1 MAWAKPPLELT
12 ESMNPTHDITET
24 KTMSEQTSA
33 RIHKLR
39 RLSELGM
46 TLTGTPADIFR
57 HAVGMIGEMFA
68 LRVVCLSQIVDGV
81 LHFRAVYVNGE
92 IFTDAGTCPITVTPC
107 ATVEDSKDLRVYDR
121 VAERFPQASFL
132 RDHQAQA
139 YCGFP
144 SLDAAGRVVAV
155 TCLLDDKP
163 REFSEEDQEI
173 LRIIGQRLAAEVERE
188 RHITERN
195 QVEAELRVGE
205 ERLRQSVRCSQIG
218 IFDHDHLSN
227 MIYWSPEQRNIHGWS
242 ADEPVQ
248 LANFISPVHPE
259 DRGRIAEAVRRAH
272 DPAGDGFFD
281 VEHRLIR
288 RNDGAVRWLTTRSRT
303 FFEGE
308 GGDRHPVRTVGAV
321 VDITD
326 RKQAEAAQEE
336 ALGRLQK
343 IASRVPGVVYQFR
356 LRPDGKAC
364 FPYASDGIREIY
376 RISPEEVRD
385 DASKVF
391 AVLHPEDYQGV
402 VASIQQSAADMT
414 PWQHDYRV
422 KFDDGTEQWLSGNS
436 LPERE
441 ADGSTLWHGFITDIT
456 ERKRAEAELAKIQQ
470 DLVEASRRAGM
481 AEVATGVLHNVGNV
495 LNSVNIST
503 TLIVEQLRKSKTVGL
518 AKAVK
523 LLGEH
528 KNDLGAFLTNE
539 SKGKQLH
546 SFLEALSEE
555 LTREQAAL
563 TKEAQGLQQN
573 VEHIKQIVA
582 MQQSYAR
589 VSGVLENLPLAELV
603 EDALRMSSA
612 ALARHRI
619 ELVRQLDA
627 VPAVQVDRHKVLQ
640 ILVNLINNASHALD
654 SRPEGRCLTLRIAQG
669 EGDLVRVE
677 ITDNGMGIPKENL
690 TRVFEHGFTTKKTG
704 HGFGLHSGANA
715 AKEMGGSLNVRS
727 DGPGAGATFILELPT
742 HKNTAAR
749 KAA

>member
-1 MAWAKPPLELT
+1 
-12 ESMNPTHDITET
+12 MNPTQDITEPKT
-24 KTMSEQTSA
+24 KSDQASA

-57 HAVGMIGEMFA
+57 HVVGMIGELFA

-81 LHFRAVYVNGE
+81 LRFRAVCVNGE
-92 IFTDAGTCPITVTPC
+92 IFTDAGTCPIAFTPC
-107 ATVEDSKDLRVYDR
+107 ATVEDSKDLRIYDR

-188 RHITERN
+188 RHIT
-195 QVEAELRVGE
+195 
-205 ERLRQSVRCSQIG
+205 
-218 IFDHDHLSN
+218 
-227 MIYWSPEQRNIHGWS
+227 
-242 ADEPVQ
+242 
-248 LANFISPVHPE
+248 
-259 DRGRIAEAVRRAH
+259 
-272 DPAGDGFFD
+272 
-281 VEHRLIR
+281 
-288 RNDGAVRWLTTRSRT
+288 
-303 FFEGE
+303 
-308 GGDRHPVRTVGAV
+308 
-321 VDITD
+321 D
-326 RKQAEAAQEE
+326 RKQAEATQEE

-376 RISPEEVRD
+376 RISPEEVRE

-402 VASIQQSAADMT
+402 VASIQQSAADMA

-503 TLIVEQLRKSKTVGL
+503 TLIVEQVRKSKTVGL

-539 SKGKQLH
+539 SKGRQLH

-612 ALARHRI
+612 ALAGRQI
-619 ELVRQLDA
+619 ELVRQFDA

-654 SRPEGRCLTLRIAQG
+654 SRPEGRCVTLRIARG

-677 ITDNGMGIPKENL
+677 IRDNGLGIPKENL
-690 TRVFEHGFTTKKTG
+690 ARVFEHGFTTKKAG

-715 AKEMGGSLNVRS
+715 AKEMGGSLNVHS
-727 DGPGAGATFILELPT
+727 DGPGTGATFILELPLS
-742 HKNTAAR
+742 KNAAHPSSPPADESQEHAKR
-749 KAA
+749 AA